1 MKELVFMKEL
11 SGKTTKTFYQTKE
24 KYLATNQVLARIDGK
39 RFCKNRVMVKAGIPP
54 SISEETVGRVL
65 QKTDVKMDSFS
76 EERNPDQRWHK
87 IET

>member
-1 MKELVFMKEL
+1 MKELVFMQEL

-39 RFCKNRVMVKAGIPP
+39 RFCKNRVMVKAGILP

-65 QKTDVKMDSFS
+65 QKTDVKMDSSS
-76 EERNPDQRWHK
+76 EERNPDQRWPK
-87 IET
+87 TET